1 MQQTKLNPIKYAD
14 KSFQQKLKRNEKNK
28 KEANFTIRKNVF
40 KISNI
45 EKGKTQGSHI
55 NIVFRR
61 SRGLYHIDILSY
73 ACVSIR
79 LCHFLNNSIRMLVCQ
94 KIFSV
99 RE

>member
-1 MQQTKLNPIKYAD
+1 MKYAD

-28 KEANFTIRKNVF
+28 KEANCTIRKNML

-45 EKGKTQGSHI
+45 EKSKTQGSYI

-61 SRGLYHIDILSY
+61 SRGLYHTDILSY
-73 ACVSIR
+73 TCVSML

-94 KIFSV
+94 KIFPV

>member
-1 MQQTKLNPIKYAD
+1 MKYAD

-28 KEANFTIRKNVF
+28 KEANCTIRKNML
-40 KISNI
+40 KISNTG
-45 EKGKTQGSHI
+45 KGKAQGSYI

-61 SRGLYHIDILSY
+61 SRGLDILSC
-73 ACVSIR
+73 AGASIL

-94 KIFSV
+94 KIFPV